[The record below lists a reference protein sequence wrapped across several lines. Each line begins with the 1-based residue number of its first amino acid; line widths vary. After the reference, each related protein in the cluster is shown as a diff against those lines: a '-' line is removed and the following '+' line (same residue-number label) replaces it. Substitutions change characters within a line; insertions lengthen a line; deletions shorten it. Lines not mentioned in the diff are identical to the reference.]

1 MILIDMKMPESCEG
15 CPLCHRVFNGNETRL
30 ACYGLGAYCFE
41 DDGRLDNCPLHE
53 VNADTDMVS
62 RKAVF
67 DAVKDLTKWSLLDRF
82 DRHVGVGVKYYEV
95 QEAVI
100 ALPPSP
106 TPSRPSE
113 PKIIHCKDCN
123 HYIKHESYCEHL
135 GINISDHDYCS
146 YAKRKEGV
154 RYDPD

>member
-1 MILIDMKMPESCEG
+1 MILIDMEMPENCEQCPICRGQYYDDKIRLSCYITG
-15 CPLCHRVFNGNETRL
+15 KCSVDGD
-30 ACYGLGAYCFE
+30 GL
-41 DDGRLDNCPLHE
+41 LDNCPLHE
-53 VNADTDMVS
+53 VTADPDTVS
-62 RKAVF
+62 RQAVF

-82 DRHVGVGVKYYEV
+82 DRHVGVGVKYHEV

-106 TPSRPSE
+106 TQSRPSE

-146 YAKRKEGV
+146 YAKRKEGDAV
-154 RYDPD
+154 